1 MADER
6 TLGIIPDARHEPARA
21 PAPEWLFGGPPR
33 TEERPGWFHDPR
45 LRYDLVITDR
55 RLIVMPVVGST
66 PDRREVNLEAA
77 PPAEVVAR
85 TPGCRSVWPT
95 DVTELIVDRQPLAIG
110 EYSSDWAVDLVL
122 RSPIGAE
129 TRFRAV
135 NFPRTAE
142 QVVGLFA
149 PAFEGRV
156 RRARVVRHGLFRRA
170 TRE

>member
-1 MADER
+1 MADEQ
-6 TLGIIPDARHEPARA
+6 TLGVIPDARHEPARA
-21 PAPEWLFGGPPR
+21 PAPEWLFGGPPGPK
-33 TEERPGWFHDPR
+33 ERPGWFHDPR

-66 PDRREVNLEAA
+66 PRGEARVDGA

-95 DVTELIVDRQPLAIG
+95 DVTEVVVDRLPLAIG

-135 NFPRTAE
+135 NFPRKAE
-142 QVVGLFA
+142 QVVGLLE

-156 RRARVVRHGLFRRA
+156 RKARVVRHGLFRRA